1 MTSVVSPVVRDP
13 ARLAA
18 LRSLGLLDTGPEPAF
33 ERLSRLAAK
42 ILKVPVVLVSLVDED
57 RQFFKSCLGLP
68 EPWSSARE
76 TPLSHS
82 FCQHTVATA
91 EPLVI
96 NDARRDPRVSEN
108 LAIRD
113 LSVIAYA
120 GIPLV
125 TDDGFTLGSLCAIDT
140 QPRDWTTDEI
150 SILSDLAASV
160 MTEIRLRTDIVEDH
174 RREAALQTSY
184 AEVQAALALRDRF
197 LSIAAHDLNSP
208 IAALVGYAD
217 LLKKRMEQTG
227 EMALAEQRMLQ
238 TIGTQA
244 RHLSEMIL
252 SLLDFSQ
259 IEHGQLMLEQKD
271 VELGKVIRRIAERMQ
286 VIHEGHTLMSIVPAV
301 PLVVRGDEMRLE
313 EALQNLVQN
322 AFKYS
327 PTGSTV
333 TVAVA
338 QRDALAVITVTD
350 QGIGIEPQ
358 VLPRL
363 FDEFYRAGNAQGQ
376 PGLGLGLYVV
386 KQIVTM
392 HGGAIEVHSEVGQG
406 STFTLSL
413 PLASQVRV

>member
-1 MTSVVSPVVRDP
+1 MASAVSRVVRDP

-33 ERLSRLAAK
+33 ERLTRLAAK
-42 ILKVPVVLVSLVDED
+42 ILQVPVVLVSLVDED

-68 EPWSSARE
+68 EPWASTRE

-82 FCQHTVATA
+82 FCQHTIATA

-96 NDARRDPRVSEN
+96 NDARRDPRVRDN
-108 LAIRD
+108 RAIRD
-113 LSVIAYA
+113 LHVIAYA

-140 QPRDWTTDEI
+140 QPREWTTDEI
-150 SILSDLAASV
+150 AILTDLAASV

-174 RREAALQTSY
+174 RREAALRARY
-184 AEVQAALALRDRF
+184 EEAQAALALRDRF

-227 EMALAEQRMLQ
+227 DVAHAEQQMLQ

-244 RHLSEMIL
+244 RHLSEMIR

-259 IEHGQLMLEQKD
+259 IEHGQLLLEQKD
-271 VELGKVIRRIAERMQ
+271 VDLGMLIQRVAERMQ
-286 VIHEGHTLMSIVPAV
+286 VTDARHKLTFSVTDG
-301 PLVVRGDEMRLE
+301 PLVVRGDEVRLE

-322 AFKYS
+322 ALKYS
-327 PTGSTV
+327 PRDSTV
-333 TVAVA
+333 TILAA
-338 QRDALAVITVTD
+338 QHDTLAAIMVTD
-350 QGIGIEPQ
+350 QGIGIERQ
-358 VLPRL
+358 VLPQL
-363 FDEFYRAGNAQGQ
+363 FDEFYRAENAHGQ

-386 KQIVTM
+386 KHIVTL
-392 HGGAIEVHSEVGQG
+392 HGGTIEVHSEVGRG
-406 STFTLSL
+406 STFTVYL
-413 PLASQVRV
+413 PLTATAKV